1 MILFPTRFSV
11 IVPVY
16 RNESTLPALVERLEG
31 VASRLD
37 GEMEAVFV
45 IDGSPDRSYLVLKE
59 LLASASFPAE
69 LVCLSRN
76 FGSFAAIRQGL
87 AVAAGPYFGV
97 VAADLQEPPE
107 LLLEF
112 FRILAADEADV
123 TVGVRTGRKD
133 PFFASLS
140 ARLFWTAY
148 RRFIQPEVPRGG
160 VDVFGCDLPVRDA
173 LARLEESNSS
183 LIGLLFWLGFR
194 RTEVPYE
201 RQERLDGT
209 SGWTF
214 RRKVKYLLDSAF
226 AFTDLP
232 ITALLAVGVL
242 GITLSVVVALLVL
255 VAKSLGDIP
264 VPGYTPT
271 VLLLVFSTS
280 VTLFG
285 LGIVGSYVWRT
296 FENSKGRPLY
306 VPLSRDTFRKASGE

>member
-1 MILFPTRFSV
+1 MNAVVTRFSV

-16 RNESTLPALVERLEG
+16 RSESTLPALVERLEG
-31 VASRLD
+31 VAARLG

-45 IDGSPDRSYLVLKE
+45 VDGSPDCSYLVLKE
-59 LLASASFPAE
+59 LLAAASFPAE

-112 FRILAADEADV
+112 FRLLSGGEADV

-133 PFFASLS
+133 PFFSALS
-140 ARLFWTAY
+140 ARVFWSAY

-160 VDVFGCDLPVRDA
+160 VDVFGCNLVVRDA
-173 LARLEESNSS
+173 LIRLEESNSS
-183 LIGLLFWLGFR
+183 LVGLLFWLGFR
-194 RTEVPYE
+194 RAEVPYE
-201 RQERLDGT
+201 RQERPDGM

-232 ITALLAVGVL
+232 ISALLAVGIG
-242 GITLSVVVALLVL
+242 GIMVSVVVALLVL
-255 VAKSLGDIP
+255 VAKVLGDIP

-271 VLLLVFSTS
+271 VLLIVFSTS

-296 FENSKGRPLY
+296 FENSKARPLY
-306 VPLSRDTFRKASGE
+306 VPLSRDTFRRAPEE